1 MKYLFRVCSLEEY
14 SEDGYFFPVVFF
26 KSNMDNSLE
35 NTFDESKNPKHYFL
49 NVEDAY
55 VYNYLGL
62 NETYITNRINIF
74 AMPDNM
80 INNNKGYTKY
90 KDENNITEVEEVA
103 IPRDEL
109 LRYLGVKDDG
119 SIVMVKKENL
129 ERFYVGYIDLDK
141 NEVKYFNK
149 YLKDYNEDNEVEAFL
164 DSQREY
170 VKSLNLKI

>member
-1 MKYLFRVCSLEEY
+1 
-14 SEDGYFFPVVFF
+14 
-26 KSNMDNSLE
+26 
-35 NTFDESKNPKHYFL
+35 
-49 NVEDAY
+49 
-55 VYNYLGL
+55 
-62 NETYITNRINIF
+62 
-74 AMPDNM
+74 MPDNM

-90 KDENNITEVEEVA
+90 KDEDNIAEVEEVA

-164 DSQREY
+164 DTQREY